1 MFSQEDIITGEK
13 IQELCDIYCGTA
25 NDLQRNP
32 RIFAQTSKHVN
43 LEILD
48 QEIDNPRFVF
58 CYSCSLN
65 LLQMKLHLFK
75 NPFILVSH
83 NEDNNI
89 TESYT
94 SLANSDKVI
103 KWFAQNLMMNHP
115 KLSWIP
121 IGLPNS
127 MWKSGNLSIF
137 VNKITLTQYIQ
148 KESYIHFFFLMHTN
162 PKERELCKAKLEEK
176 GLVFSTLLPYEVY
189 LDSILHYKW
198 GISPDGNGIDCHRT
212 WEYLYMG
219 IVPILKRSIFS
230 ENLQKLFPC
239 ILLDKW
245 DDLNMLLLE
254 KDFSQQFQESHKF
267 LKFSYWKDTIF
278 NTTI

>member
-13 IQELCDIYCGTA
+13 IQELCDIYCGTE

-32 RIFAQTSKHVN
+32 RILAQTSKHVN
-43 LEILD
+43 LELLD
-48 QEIDNPRFVF
+48 QEIDNPRLVF

-65 LLQMKLHLFK
+65 LLEMKLHLFK

-94 SLANSDKVI
+94 DLANSDKI
-103 KWFAQNLMMNHP
+103 IRWFAQNLMMNHP

-121 IGLPNS
+121 IGIPNS
-127 MWKSGNLSIF
+127 MWESGNLSIF
-137 VNKITLTQYIQ
+137 INKITPAQYIQ
-148 KESYIHFFFLMHTN
+148 KEPCIHFFFSIHTN
-162 PKERELCKAKLEEK
+162 PNERELCKTKLEQK
-176 GLVFSTLLPYEVY
+176 GLVFLNSLPYETY
-189 LDSILHYKW
+189 LDSIVQYKW

-219 IVPILKRSIFS
+219 IIPILKRSIFS

-239 ILLDKW
+239 IILDSW
-245 DDLNMLLLE
+245 DDLDATHLE
-254 KDFSQQFQESHKF
+254 KDLSEQLQESRKF
-267 LKFSYWKDTIF
+267 LKITYWKDLIYGTI
-278 NTTI
+278 